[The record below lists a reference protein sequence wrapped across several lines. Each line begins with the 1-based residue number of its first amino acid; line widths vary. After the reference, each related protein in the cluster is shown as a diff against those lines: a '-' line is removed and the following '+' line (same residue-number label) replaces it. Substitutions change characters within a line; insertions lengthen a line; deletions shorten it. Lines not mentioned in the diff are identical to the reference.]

1 MTSLTSNAPRAS
13 LGGIPVNLTS
23 ADYYGSIVGSY
34 VTRSDLGT
42 SQAANVARLATA
54 ASTGAVAVRYHM
66 DYSRVLEDAI
76 SDKIYDA
83 TSRVFLYQGL
93 IDLSTV
99 SDGNV
104 SSFLASVDK
113 GTQPGSWYKVVGAMS
128 LSISTGLGDW
138 VYVSGGDSVIVNAA
152 GGFDKVDSTDPEF
165 VSNDETLAFSRT
177 SDNVWNARVSDS
189 FVAAVHQYTDNAV
202 VAYDATNSLNLLSLS
217 TSISD
222 VSSSLSSATTS
233 LSTAIADAST
243 SLSTAIA
250 DASTSLST
258 SIADASTSLS
268 TAVGDVSTSLSALGT
283 DVASSITAINL
294 SLADLSGS
302 VSTLVAD
309 TSAGLASSLTS
320 LATDLSNATTSL
332 STAIGDV
339 SSSFTTAL
347 GDASTSLS
355 TAIGD
360 VSTSFTT
367 ALGDASTSLSTAI
380 GDVSTSFT
388 TALGD
393 ASTSLST
400 AIGDASASLSTA
412 IGSASTSVS
421 SAATA
426 KVDTTVV
433 TLRNRLAVLEDF
445 VRRMQAYVEIN
456 SSGGQVYDFD
466 ATLRGLPFL
475 TVSGEVDASALVY
488 SDIAKTTASG
498 WAGGSING
506 TLAIPDGVSL
516 LQWSLNFFN
525 MKSFTSVIIPSSL
538 QTIAAAPTDSGNGT
552 FQESGIQ
559 YLDTKNVTSL
569 TGWYGALGTPLQ
581 SLTAN
586 NVLSIGPQWFQN
598 TTLNTVTLPSVQV
611 IDSLAFYGC
620 TNLTTVTLPS
630 VTSIGASA
638 FAECSSLTTVFA
650 PASATIA
657 DNAFNNCPLFTTV
670 TFV

>member
-380 GDVSTSFT
+380 GD
-388 TALGD
+388 
-393 ASTSLST
+393 
-400 AIGDASASLSTA
+400 ASASLSTA